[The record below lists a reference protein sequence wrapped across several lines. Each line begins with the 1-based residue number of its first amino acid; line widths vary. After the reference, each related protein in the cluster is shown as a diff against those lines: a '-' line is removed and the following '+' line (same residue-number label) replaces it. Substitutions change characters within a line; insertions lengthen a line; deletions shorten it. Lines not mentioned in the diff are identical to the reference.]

1 MRHLFVI
8 LLLAAA
14 VTAFGR
20 EYRNTGDKQGFV
32 SYSFRLKRKLNDR
45 AGIFVPVCDRTEY
58 VPRVVGNYRTARG
71 RDTGKVVTETVR
83 TRNDEDVN
91 IIIVGLDLKMMA
103 DGDTIP
109 LKNDR
114 TLYQIGVHR
123 LPRWRT
129 LAVFSFN
136 EVDTVEHYLPPTK
149 SKPNAP
155 TSVVCP
161 NCGHKFKL
169 IREK

>member
-8 LLLAAA
+8 ILLAAA

-45 AGIFVPVCDRTEY
+45 AGIFVPFYDRTDY
-58 VPRVVGNYRTARG
+58 VSRTVGNALSAQG
-71 RDTGKVVTETVR
+71 GGGGKVVRNAVR
-83 TRNDEDVN
+83 KQGKEDAD
-91 IIIVGLDLKMMA
+91 IIIVGIDLKKLA

>member
-8 LLLAAA
+8 LLLAASVA
-14 VTAFGR
+14 AFGR

-71 RDTGKVVTETVR
+71 RDTGKVVAETVR

-91 IIIVGLDLKMMA
+91 IIIVGLDLKTMA
-103 DGDTIP
+103 DGDVFP
-109 LKNDR
+109 LGKDR
-114 TLYQIGVHR
+114 ALYQIGVHGV
-123 LPRWRT
+123 PRWRT
-129 LAVFSFN
+129 LAVFSFDGN
-136 EVDTVEHYLPPTK
+136 DRVERYLPPPK
-149 SKPNAP
+149 SKTNAP
-155 TSVVCP
+155 KSVVCP
-161 NCGHKFKL
+161 HCGHKFKL
-169 IREK
+169 APEK